1 MIKKFNLFFLTLFK
15 IGKIKYA
22 PGTFASLA
30 TCLIFLILIS
40 ILNLSVI
47 FLITLIVF
55 AYSFIAINNS
65 YDKFKEDDPQEIV
78 IDEFVGQI
86 LPLLFIPIYETLFL
100 IPKFYY
106 CIAAFIIFRIFD
118 ILKPFPINYVDNN
131 VQGPLGIMLDDI
143 IAGVYTISVLTIIF
157 FFIGG

>member
-1 MIKKFNLFFLTLFK
+1 M

>member
-1 MIKKFNLFFLTLFK
+1 MIKNFDIFFLTLFK

>member
-1 MIKKFNLFFLTLFK
+1 MIKNFDIFFLTLFK

-143 IAGVYTISVLTIIF
+143 IAGIYTVIVLFILF
-157 FFIGG
+157 FFLGG

>member
-1 MIKKFNLFFLTLFK
+1 MIKKFNILYLTLFN

-22 PGTFASLA
+22 PGTLASLV

-40 ILNLSVI
+40 FFDLSII
-47 FLITLIVF
+47 FFFTIIIF
-55 AYSFIAINNS
+55 SYSFIAINNS
-65 YDKFKEDDPQEIV
+65 TDEFKKEDSQEIV

-86 LPLLFIPIYETLFL
+86 LPLLFIPVYETLFL

-106 CIAAFIIFRIFD
+106 CIAAFISFRIFD
-118 ILKPFPINYVDNN
+118 IFKPFPINYVDNN
-131 VQGPLGIMLDDI
+131 VSGAIGIMLDDI
-143 IAGVYTISVLTIIF
+143 IAGIYTIFLLTLLF